1 MVVYINKNTCKTY
14 KILIF
19 TILTI
24 VAIFCNPTKAF
35 AKTTIT
41 KSNITV
47 HGLGTRNY
55 TGNAIEPNIK
65 VAVNNKPLIKGKDYT
80 IYCYSNINVGTGHI
94 DIKGTGNYKGIV
106 TKDFTIKAVDI
117 LKCDVHVQASCTYS
131 GEARTPT
138 VTVKFNNRYLTEGT
152 DYTLQYFNNTDVGT
166 ARVIV
171 YGQRNFIGTVTKYFE
186 IKQAS
191 LANAGVTISP
201 KTSTYTG
208 KACTPKVTI
217 KVNGKLLTKNKDY
230 GITYLNNTNP
240 GTGIVQITGKGN
252 YFGTINKTFAIK
264 KVEIR
269 NTKISITP
277 SKVTYTGKY
286 FKPKITI
293 TYNGNTLKNGTD
305 YIVTYSNNLR
315 AGRGNIR
322 INGRGNYC
330 GTYIQKFTIS
340 PRMINNNDV
349 TISYAE
355 TVYTGKSLAP
365 LVTVKCNDK
374 TLSRGRDYTVTY
386 SNNINVGTA
395 KVIVKGRGNYAGE
408 VIKTFKIT
416 QRSIN
421 TGSITKTVKSATYTG
436 SPIEASVYLKY
447 NGRTLRKGIDYTLK
461 YEQNTNVTGKAKVT
475 ITGIGNFEG
484 SYTATF
490 NINPKNIRNTTIS
503 YERQYVYTGTEIIPT
518 INVKDG
524 DRGLIQGK
532 DYTVIFGDNINIGTG
547 RFTVKG
553 INNYTGSVTLSFRI
567 VRKSISDDDVVMT
580 YNNMLMGNE
589 IDFNKELDQK
599 KLQINIKYKGKSL
612 VQGTD
617 YEVRIPGDKINYIDN
632 EFTIYGRGNFIGKIT
647 GTVLIK
653 PIDQKQIAKVLE
665 EIINHKPK
673 YNYKNGGSSP
683 KTGFSCSGLVKYV
696 YNTYYGYNLDG
707 NVVTQWTSEG
717 KLVSRRL

>member
-1 MVVYINKNTCKTY
+1 
-14 KILIF
+14 
-19 TILTI
+19 
-24 VAIFCNPTKAF
+24 
-35 AKTTIT
+35 
-41 KSNITV
+41 
-47 HGLGTRNY
+47 
-55 TGNAIEPNIK
+55 
-65 VAVNNKPLIKGKDYT
+65 
-80 IYCYSNINVGTGHI
+80 
-94 DIKGTGNYKGIV
+94 
-106 TKDFTIKAVDI
+106 
-117 LKCDVHVQASCTYS
+117 
-131 GEARTPT
+131 
-138 VTVKFNNRYLTEGT
+138 
-152 DYTLQYFNNTDVGT
+152 
-166 ARVIV
+166 
-171 YGQRNFIGTVTKYFE
+171 
-186 IKQAS
+186 
-191 LANAGVTISP
+191 
-201 KTSTYTG
+201 
-208 KACTPKVTI
+208 
-217 KVNGKLLTKNKDY
+217 
-230 GITYLNNTNP
+230 
-240 GTGIVQITGKGN
+240 
-252 YFGTINKTFAIK
+252 
-264 KVEIR
+264 
-269 NTKISITP
+269 
-277 SKVTYTGKY
+277 
-286 FKPKITI
+286 
-293 TYNGNTLKNGTD
+293 
-305 YIVTYSNNLR
+305 
-315 AGRGNIR
+315 
-322 INGRGNYC
+322 
-330 GTYIQKFTIS
+330 
-340 PRMINNNDV
+340 MINNNDV

-374 TLSRGRDYTVTY
+374 TLSRGRDYTVIY

-567 VRKSISDDDVVMT
+567 VRKPISDDDVVMT

-683 KTGFSCSGLVKYV
+683 ETGFSCSGLVKYV